1 MLSKLLLLL
10 FHDVLQDHPLLEEPP
25 SEREQQK
32 KKELKERTKGSKPNK
47 GQGRGAARG
56 RGGKRDGGD
65 ISQPDR
71 KFPRV
76 SAVTASPALHQPTSA
91 APIITQE
98 KSEGVA
104 SASLR
109 RPSSDSASVGT
120 HASARTSGL
129 NVVDKYLQELDI
141 AKILSGQSLGDKA
154 YHCKRALNGL
164 IEKNGETTE
173 VVTLRA
179 HYNMA
184 QLALE
189 LL

>member
-1 MLSKLLLLL
+1 MTERQRLAELQKQAGEVPQPQQQEQASLL
-10 FHDVLQDHPLLEEPP
+10 PEPEDDDEDGEFEVMGSACPRLTLP

-56 RGGKRDGGD
+56 RGGKTDGGD

-91 APIITQE
+91 APIIKQE

-141 AKILSGQSLGDKA
+141 GKILSGQSVGDKA
-154 YHCKRALNGL
+154 
-164 IEKNGETTE
+164 
-173 VVTLRA
+173 
-179 HYNMA
+179 
-184 QLALE
+184 
-189 LL
+189 